1 MENPRGGFRQKSISE
16 IGKTGWERIGSPS
29 PDSPVDARP
38 GGFDFRRTLFQVSSL
53 LISLGLLIL
62 GNGLQTTLLGV
73 RAGIEGIPPE
83 TVGLMMSAFFTG
95 YLIGCR
101 FIPKL
106 VSQVGHVRAFAA
118 LTSLVST
125 IALLHALFPNPWVWI
140 VLRVL
145 HGCFFA
151 GLILIVES
159 WLNGC
164 TEKRYR
170 GRVLAIYGIVYFAA
184 WSASQLL
191 LNLAPPSGFVL
202 FCLVSILLSVALV
215 PVTVSRA
222 KVPGMTAA
230 AKLSLKSLYRVSPLG
245 MTGVLVS
252 GLCMSAFFGMGPTFG
267 QAIELDHA
275 SLSVFMFATYFG
287 GLTFQWPIGWLSDHI
302 DRGAVIALSSL
313 VNCLVCFGFVYIP
326 APAPEVLWVLSFLFG
341 GFGIPV
347 YSVCVAHTN
356 DQLTRDALLAA
367 ASGLLFVYGLGS
379 AVSPFA
385 AGILMGNLGPE
396 GLFLFAGII
405 QIPFICFCAYRV
417 LGRPPVVEKLRR
429 SFVVLPR
436 TTDALLHLDKRHQP
450 GAEPARK
457 EMLGPKR

>member
-145 HGCFFA
+145 HGCF
-151 GLILIVES
+151 
-159 WLNGC
+159 
-164 TEKRYR
+164 
-170 GRVLAIYGIVYFAA
+170 
-184 WSASQLL
+184 
-191 LNLAPPSGFVL
+191 
-202 FCLVSILLSVALV
+202 
-215 PVTVSRA
+215 
-222 KVPGMTAA
+222 
-230 AKLSLKSLYRVSPLG
+230 
-245 MTGVLVS
+245 
-252 GLCMSAFFGMGPTFG
+252 
-267 QAIELDHA
+267 
-275 SLSVFMFATYFG
+275 
-287 GLTFQWPIGWLSDHI
+287 
-302 DRGAVIALSSL
+302 
-313 VNCLVCFGFVYIP
+313 
-326 APAPEVLWVLSFLFG
+326 
-341 GFGIPV
+341 
-347 YSVCVAHTN
+347 
-356 DQLTRDALLAA
+356 
-367 ASGLLFVYGLGS
+367 
-379 AVSPFA
+379 
-385 AGILMGNLGPE
+385 
-396 GLFLFAGII
+396 
-405 QIPFICFCAYRV
+405 
-417 LGRPPVVEKLRR
+417 
-429 SFVVLPR
+429 
-436 TTDALLHLDKRHQP
+436 
-450 GAEPARK
+450 
-457 EMLGPKR
+457 

>member
-1 MENPRGGFRQKSISE
+1 
-16 IGKTGWERIGSPS
+16 
-29 PDSPVDARP
+29 
-38 GGFDFRRTLFQVSSL
+38 
-53 LISLGLLIL
+53 
-62 GNGLQTTLLGV
+62 
-73 RAGIEGIPPE
+73 
-83 TVGLMMSAFFTG
+83 
-95 YLIGCR
+95 
-101 FIPKL
+101 
-106 VSQVGHVRAFAA
+106 
-118 LTSLVST
+118 
-125 IALLHALFPNPWVWI
+125 
-140 VLRVL
+140 
-145 HGCFFA
+145 
-151 GLILIVES
+151 
-159 WLNGC
+159 
-164 TEKRYR
+164 
-170 GRVLAIYGIVYFAA
+170 
-184 WSASQLL
+184 
-191 LNLAPPSGFVL
+191 
-202 FCLVSILLSVALV
+202 
-215 PVTVSRA
+215 
-222 KVPGMTAA
+222 
-230 AKLSLKSLYRVSPLG
+230 
-245 MTGVLVS
+245 
-252 GLCMSAFFGMGPTFG
+252 GPTFG